1 MSTDDRSHD
10 GILIVGA
17 GPAGVAIAYLLA
29 ARGLPV
35 TLLDQEPEFDRVFRG
50 EGLMPAGVQALR
62 DMGLGD
68 CLARIPTRPLDAWDF
83 YVEGRR
89 RMRVVEPGSPS
100 GPPPTHIIH
109 PSALLAEIAEQAQA
123 YDTFQFYP
131 GWRVRDLIRRD
142 GQICGVQAERAGQ
155 TREFIGSLVMAA
167 DGRYSRLRKLAGLSL
182 TKAATQFD
190 VLWFKLPAPAAM
202 LCETAFSVYLQRQ
215 RQFAVYPSWDERLQ
229 IGWIIEKGQAQQMG
243 DRDWPEEFA
252 QAAPPALADHFR
264 RHRDDLVGP
273 IFLDVIVGYAPQW
286 SAPGLLLLGDA
297 AHPMAPNRAQ
307 GINMAFRDA
316 IVIANHLVPWWQQ
329 GHPATTLP
337 SILATIQA
345 ERQPEITTAQHLQLE
360 EWDRIALIT
369 SSPLVYGP
377 FQAIAAALG
386 RLGLTEQAWLHHQR
400 RLRHGVAAVSLNV

>member
-273 IFLDVIVGYAPQW
+273 IFSGCDCRLCPPVVRTG
-286 SAPGLLLLGDA
+286 
-297 AHPMAPNRAQ
+297 
-307 GINMAFRDA
+307 
-316 IVIANHLVPWWQQ
+316 
-329 GHPATTLP
+329 
-337 SILATIQA
+337 
-345 ERQPEITTAQHLQLE
+345 
-360 EWDRIALIT
+360 
-369 SSPLVYGP
+369 
-377 FQAIAAALG
+377 AAAAG
-386 RLGLTEQAWLHHQR
+386 RCRPPHGPQPGSGHQHGLSR
-400 RLRHGVAAVSLNV
+400 RDRDR